1 MFRYFHLHN
10 LPELFINYFLTNK
23 QIHNH
28 NTRNYSLLHKRSNR
42 TNYTKHTLAKK
53 GIDVWNNLPTKNKEP
68 RSYASFK
75 SIIKKYFLQL
85 DLTI

>member
-1 MFRYFHLHN
+1 MIQIDL
-10 LPELFINYFLTNK
+10 LTCVK
-23 QIHNH
+23 EKI
-28 NTRNYSLLHKRSNR
+28 
-42 TNYTKHTLAKK
+42 TNYTKHTLANK